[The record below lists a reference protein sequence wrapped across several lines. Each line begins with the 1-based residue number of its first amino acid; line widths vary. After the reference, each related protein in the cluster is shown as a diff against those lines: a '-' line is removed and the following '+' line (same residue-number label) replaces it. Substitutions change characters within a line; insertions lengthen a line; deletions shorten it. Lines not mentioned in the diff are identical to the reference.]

1 MGKSKA
7 RTIYGAIARV
17 LLVYVLGC
25 ALVACSQSSDN
36 VIRFGVASAPVT
48 LDPRFATDATSER
61 LNRLLFQRLVDFD
74 VNQLPVPSLAKW
86 QQRTPT
92 HYRFTLLNQE
102 RFHNGSLLTSRDVKA
117 TYDYILNPTNASPH
131 RTVLALIERIETPDS
146 TTIDFF
152 LRKADSLFPAYLV
165 IGIMPYEHVISAE
178 SLIRHPIGSGAFA
191 FMQWQQTGRLL
202 IQRRHDQQLF
212 EIVHVPD
219 TTVRVLKLVRGE
231 LHMIQNDLSPELI
244 SYLQQQSE
252 VQVTQGRGSNFS
264 YLGFN
269 LEDAVAGQAALRQAI
284 AYAIDRETI
293 IKYLFG
299 GAARLAN
306 ALLPPDHW
314 AGHPQ
319 LPQYQYDPEK
329 AKSILRQAGFS
340 ESNPA
345 RIVYKTSTD
354 PFRVRVATVIQQQLK
369 QVGIQV
375 QVRSYDWGT
384 FYGDIKAGN
393 FQMYSLSWIGVK
405 TPDIFKYVFHSE
417 AVPPH
422 GANRGRFASS
432 KIDEL
437 LDLAQS
443 APNRIQQAVF
453 YRQIQQLLQQQL
465 PYVPL
470 WYENHTYAARSNIQG
485 YRLNLYGNY
494 DGLVHVVK
502 TTG

>member
-1 MGKSKA
+1 MGKSKP
-7 RTIYGAIARV
+7 RTKYGAVARILFV
-17 LLVYVLGC
+17 CAIGC
-25 ALVACSQSSDN
+25 ALVACSQPSDN
-36 VIRFGVASAPVT
+36 VIRFGVASAPVS

-61 LNRLLFQRLVDFD
+61 LNRLLYQRLVDFD

-86 QQRTPT
+86 QQLTPT
-92 HYRFTLLNQE
+92 HYRFMLLTE
-102 RFHNGSLLTSRDVKA
+102 VRFHNGALLTSRDVKA

-131 RTVLALIERIETPDS
+131 RTVLSLIEHIETPDS

-165 IGIMPYEHVISAE
+165 IGIMPYEHVASDQ
-178 SLIRHPIGSGAFA
+178 SLIQHPIGSGPFA
-191 FMQWQQTGRLL
+191 FVQWRQTGRLL
-202 IQRRHDQQLF
+202 IQRRRDQQLF

-219 TTVRVLKLVRGE
+219 TTVRVLKLVSGE
-231 LHMIQNDLSPELI
+231 VDMIQNDLSPELI
-244 SYLQQQSE
+244 SYLQQQPK
-252 VQVTQGRGSNFS
+252 VQVMQGRGSNFS

-269 LEDAVAGQAALRQAI
+269 LEDAVVGQAALRQAI
-284 AYAIDRETI
+284 AYALDRETI
-293 IKYLFG
+293 VKYLFG
-299 GAARLAN
+299 GGARLAN

-340 ESNPA
+340 ENNPA

-354 PFRVRVATVIQQQLK
+354 PFRVRVATVIQQQLR

-432 KIDEL
+432 
-437 LDLAQS
+437 
-443 APNRIQQAVF
+443 
-453 YRQIQQLLQQQL
+453 
-465 PYVPL
+465 
-470 WYENHTYAARSNIQG
+470 
-485 YRLNLYGNY
+485 
-494 DGLVHVVK
+494 
-502 TTG
+502 